1 MRISTKI
8 SILILGV
15 FIFLFYR
22 FFLSLNPFVAHDWP
36 LLFRESRNFYP
47 LFNVSWDY
55 MGGIGI
61 GATAFKTLWIDLY
74 TNIIYSISN
83 LINIPW
89 FLSQRIFWIVPF
101 LLISLFSSYKLSG
114 LFVKK
119 SIYRLISVLIYSL
132 NTYILLIV
140 AGGQFGVAFAYGL
153 APLVFYEFIQFLEKQ
168 NANNSILLGIFSG
181 ILIATDPRIALIIFL
196 GMFFWSIF
204 NLKNFNIKILRFIS
218 LSLLITVLLNTY
230 WLLPILL
237 TKNAVTNIADYSTL
251 QGVKFLSF
259 ATFENAISLLH
270 PNWPENIFGKI
281 YFFKF
286 EFLIIPL
293 LGFSTLLFVS
303 KIKNQKSKI
312 NILYFVLLVLI

>member
-168 NANNSILLGIFSG
+168 NAKNSILLGIFYSYG
-181 ILIATDPRIALIIFL
+181 SENR
-196 GMFFWSIF
+196 
-204 NLKNFNIKILRFIS
+204 
-218 LSLLITVLLNTY
+218 TY
-230 WLLPILL
+230 
-237 TKNAVTNIADYSTL
+237 Y
-251 QGVKFLSF
+251 
-259 ATFENAISLLH
+259 
-270 PNWPENIFGKI
+270 IFG
-281 YFFKF
+281 
-286 EFLIIPL
+286 
-293 LGFSTLLFVS
+293 
-303 KIKNQKSKI
+303 N
-312 NILYFVLLVLI
+312 VLLVNF